1 MSRPPRLRSAC
12 AACGVIALGLAGWCS
27 SARAS
32 APVMASGSP
41 LAIPRLADDEPA
53 PTLILAQ
60 RAIDRTWGP
69 SEDSIY
75 VETRVREWRS
85 EGLAMALS
93 GALPGAGQLYVGE
106 RSGLWFALAEAAGW
120 TAKTMIRNRAV
131 ALEDEAKRF
140 VGHPSDSA
148 STWSFERWAG
158 VTNGDVEAL
167 RALYLADPDAFFRQ
181 IGLDDTFLPGWS
193 GDAAATRATFEQIR
207 ERSDVQYGRARIAG
221 MVLWLNHTVAAL
233 DALRAARLHNFP
245 IQKNLELKLKS
256 SWRGGGP
263 GFVAILERKF

>member
-1 MSRPPRLRSAC
+1 MSRSSRLRSSC
-12 AACGVIALGLAGWCS
+12 AACGLIALGLAAWCT
-27 SARAS
+27 SAQAA
-32 APVMASGSP
+32 APVQAAGSP
-41 LAIPRLADDEPA
+41 LAIPRLADEPV

-60 RAIDRTWGP
+60 RAIDRSWGP

-75 VETRVREWRS
+75 VETTVNEWRS

-131 ALEDEAKRF
+131 ALEDEARRF
-140 VGHPSDSA
+140 AGQPADTAA
-148 STWSFERWAG
+148 SWSFERWASS
-158 VTNGDVEAL
+158 TNGDVEAL

-181 IGLDDTFLPGWS
+181 IGGDDAFLSGWS

-207 ERSDVQYGRARIAG
+207 ERSDVQYGRARVAG

-245 IQKNLELKLKS
+245 LQKNLELKLKS
-256 SWRGGGP
+256 SWRRGSP